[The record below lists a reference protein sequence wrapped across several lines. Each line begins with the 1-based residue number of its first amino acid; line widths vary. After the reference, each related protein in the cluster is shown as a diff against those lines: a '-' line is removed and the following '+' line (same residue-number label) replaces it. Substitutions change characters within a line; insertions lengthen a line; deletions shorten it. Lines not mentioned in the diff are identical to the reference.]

1 MRKLTFK
8 HGLAVTIS
16 ALALSVATGG
26 VALAAPKKAAAGS
39 NANAALIQL
48 VKDQQAKIDALE
60 QRLSAVEAKAAA
72 PAVPAETQEAVQ
84 ASAQAVETHTA
95 EIQAV
100 QAQILQLQDGQQG
113 AVKVK
118 WTDGGPEFT
127 SGDGFFT
134 FHPRGRVQIDAS
146 TTRGSNF
153 DARNISGTEAASL
166 RLGAEGSMGKL
177 GYKVEA
183 DFADEVV
190 SIKEAYLSYDS
201 TLFGHKTEY
210 YLGNKLND
218 RTIDGSTSGVSLPF
232 MERSVVANVVAP
244 QKGFFGLGVMTK
256 VYGDS
261 WHASVSL
268 TGGPISQ
275 AGTDRSPLT
284 LAGRAHWNPVKT
296 KDGFVHLGVWGFSE
310 DLAPTTATIN
320 KTSYIGPGFND
331 NLKVSASSLANPEHD
346 NGYGYE
352 LGGAKGSFWAFA
364 EYGVRDISLQ
374 VGPNVK
380 QKAASVYAGYLLT
393 GERPGFSTRSGI
405 WSGVHVTRPF
415 TAGGPGA
422 FEVTSRYD
430 KIDFTDVAN
439 GGEGDAVTVGLN
451 WYLNDWARLMT
462 NYVHWTTEN
471 KVGSFKGKDTG
482 DSLSLRGEVAF

>member
-26 VALAAPKKAAAGS
+26 VASAATKKPDPS
-39 NANAALIQL
+39 AALVQL

-60 QRLSAVEAKAAA
+60 QRLAAVEAKASA
-72 PAVPAETQEAVQ
+72 PAAIPAETQ
-84 ASAQAVETHTA
+84 
-95 EIQAV
+95 QAV
-100 QAQILQLQDGQQG
+100 QANAQAIETQTAELQAAQAQIVQLQDAQQG

-118 WTDGGPEFT
+118 WTDGGPEIT
-127 SGDGFFT
+127 SADGFFS
-134 FHPRGRVQIDAS
+134 FHPRGRVQIDTS

-166 RLGAEGSMGKL
+166 RLGAEGTMGKL
-177 GYKVEA
+177 GYKIEA

-190 SIKEAYLSYDS
+190 SMKEVYLSYDS
-201 TLFGHKTEY
+201 TLLGHKVEY

-232 MERSVVANVVAP
+232 MERSAVANVVAP
-244 QKGFFGLGVMTK
+244 QKGFFGLGLMTK
-256 VYGDS
+256 IYGDS
-261 WHASVSL
+261 WHASVSV

-275 AGTDRSPLT
+275 TGDNRSPLSI
-284 LAGRAHWNPVKT
+284 AGRAHWNPVKT
-296 KDGFVHLGVWGFSE
+296 KQGFVHLGIWGFSE
-310 DLAPTTATIN
+310 DLSPATATIN

-352 LGGAKGSFWAFA
+352 VGGTYGSFWVFG
-364 EYGVRDISLQ
+364 EQGTRDISLQ

-380 QKAASVYAGYLLT
+380 QKASSVYAGYLLT

-405 WSGVHVTRPF
+405 WSGVHVSRPF
-415 TAGGPGA
+415 TSGGPGA

-439 GGEGDAVTVGLN
+439 GGQGDSYTFGLN

-462 NYVHWTTEN
+462 NYVHWKTNN
-471 KVGSFKGKDTG
+471 KVGSFKGLDTG
-482 DSLSLRGEVAF
+482 DSLSVRGEIAF